1 MIIDQLLYPVET
13 LGPGK
18 RIAIWMVGCSH
29 GCKGCSNPEL
39 WRPNGQIP
47 IKPKELYGTIC
58 RIAEENQVDGIT
70 ITGGEPFDQPDD
82 LLKLVTLLRSLT
94 ADILVF
100 SGYRHEELL
109 LRPTAVSI
117 LQQVA
122 VLIDGPYKEELNAG
136 LPLRGSSNQRI
147 LLFDKDLKQQYESYI
162 STDEKR
168 VQNFYFHDQI
178 VSVGIHDVGFK
189 KDLDSALKKMSVRRA
204 DDEESKMAHGD

>member
-18 RIAIWMVGCSH
+18 RVAIWMVGCSR

-47 IKPKELYGTIC
+47 IEPKDLFSTIS
-58 RIAEENQVDGIT
+58 RIAEENQVDGFT

-82 LLKLVTLLRSLT
+82 LLELAKLLRGLT

-109 LRPTAVSI
+109 LRPKAVAI
-117 LQQVA
+117 LQQIA
-122 VLIDGPYKEELNAG
+122 VLIDGPYREELNAG

-147 LLFDKDLKQQYESYI
+147 LLFDKELKQRYESYI

-168 VQNFYFHDQI
+168 IQNFYFQDQI

-189 KDLDSALKKMSVRRA
+189 RDLDSALKNMSVRRV
-204 DDEESKMAHGD
+204 DDEEGEMAHRD